1 MNHGIILVI
10 FALLSE
16 VPYDLMYGSLWDLAR
31 QNVLITLFIGYMMIW
46 MLDSISKFRIS
57 YPDKVL
63 QKIGAA
69 RLNTLI
75 ELVVMLV
82 GFAMAYFINCSYSY
96 AGIMIILCFYAVS
109 YTHLDVYKRQ
119 SEYCVSQST
128 ITSSQSKSF
137 VLSLGKYD

>member
-1 MNHGIILVI
+1 MKHGIILGI

-63 QKIGAA
+63 QKS
-69 RLNTLI
+69 
-75 ELVVMLV
+75 E
-82 GFAMAYFINCSYSY
+82 
-96 AGIMIILCFYAVS
+96 
-109 YTHLDVYKRQ
+109 RQ
-119 SEYCVSQST
+119 
-128 ITSSQSKSF
+128 
-137 VLSLGKYD
+137 D